1 MFAQCDYCSGG
12 NWICFG
18 DVYLSNGKLSSSAKC
33 QSCVILRKPCKG
45 GIRKFESSSTVESP
59 GTLVVRP
66 PAATVS
72 PVRPYHKVLKVVGTS
87 SSDPVSIGTV
97 YDSAGVSLGWVS
109 KVPAVGLAS
118 SSLSRKRSAL
128 SPPSSGEPSSSKILR
143 SAKSSSAIVRTSSA
157 MSTSTSL
164 PSPLV
169 FSPSL
174 PAHLPITLPVLP
186 ARMVVDP
193 PEDQV
198 LLLLDA
204 LEFAIDKGNL
214 GDARNRIRALRKLR
228 RLEKGYP
235 GV

>member
-1 MFAQCDYCSGG
+1 
-12 NWICFG
+12 
-18 DVYLSNGKLSSSAKC
+18 
-33 QSCVILRKPCKG
+33 
-45 GIRKFESSSTVESP
+45 
-59 GTLVVRP
+59 
-66 PAATVS
+66 
-72 PVRPYHKVLKVVGTS
+72 
-87 SSDPVSIGTV
+87 
-97 YDSAGVSLGWVS
+97 
-109 KVPAVGLAS
+109 
-118 SSLSRKRSAL
+118 
-128 SPPSSGEPSSSKILR
+128 
-143 SAKSSSAIVRTSSA
+143 

-174 PAHLPITLPVLP
+174 PSHLPITPSVLP